1 MGEVNSATS
10 YDVIDPL
17 EYTVKAYVMEEMVN
31 KVLSENSAIQ
41 ALNLNKDLAIAQT
54 EIQKTIKKPTIS
66 LNTGINMSLF
76 GADLFG
82 DSEFAQ
88 AINYTIGNSYG
99 PYANFTARYTI
110 YDGDNMQ
117 RNIENARLEARI
129 ADLTI
134 ANQERNLSTQIEN
147 AVANYNHQIRLINL
161 TESLLSNAK
170 RNMEIAEER
179 FKAAQINSFDYR
191 TIQLSYLNADVARL
205 NSIFNL
211 KMAEMEIDRLTGDL
225 VTYQ

>member
-1 MGEVNSATS
+1 
-10 YDVIDPL
+10 
-17 EYTVKAYVMEEMVN
+17 MEA
-31 KVLSENSAIQ
+31 K
-41 ALNLNKDLAIAQT
+41 
-54 EIQKTIKKPTIS
+54 
-66 LNTGINMSLF
+66 
-76 GADLFG
+76 
-82 DSEFAQ
+82 
-88 AINYTIGNSYG
+88 
-99 PYANFTARYTI
+99 
-110 YDGDNMQ
+110 
-117 RNIENARLEARI
+117 I

-134 ANQERNLSTQIEN
+134 ANQERNLSSQIED
-147 AVANYNHQIRLINL
+147 AVANYNDQIRLINL
-161 TESLLSNAK
+161 TESLLANAR